1 MMNWPSLR
9 SRKYVYAVGMPE
21 GHGRPSGDMK
31 TGLHVFE
38 DQRIGA
44 VTGVRAGVK
53 PGQPAGRTSLAR
65 TERGDQSD
73 Q

>member
-1 MMNWPSLR
+1 
-9 SRKYVYAVGMPE
+9 
-21 GHGRPSGDMK
+21 MK

-44 VTGVRAGVK
+44 VTGVRASVK

-65 TERGDQSD
+65 PERGDQSD